1 MRVKNCKLLLL
12 APVCWLNASALP
24 RRWISAV
31 DIVNIIRTLTC
42 SCRDGYD
49 FLSEMGNKPIN
60 LLLEFVISTK
70 KTYDVDRVNCSY
82 ETLTLMLIVCDLSKC
97 VMSND
102 LD

>member
-1 MRVKNCKLLLL
+1 
-12 APVCWLNASALP
+12 
-24 RRWISAV
+24 
-31 DIVNIIRTLTC
+31 
-42 SCRDGYD
+42 
-49 FLSEMGNKPIN
+49 MGNKPIN

>member
-1 MRVKNCKLLLL
+1 M
-12 APVCWLNASALP
+12 
-24 RRWISAV
+24 
-31 DIVNIIRTLTC
+31 DIVNVIRTLTC

-70 KTYDVDRVNCSY
+70 KNLYPKHDVDIVNCSY